1 MRTWEIHPAVVHFP
15 IAFLLGGVVLDLF
28 GLHSEAAVAAA
39 TYLLLAGLA
48 TGAVAAVTGV
58 VSYYTVPGNHTEQ
71 AHQRVYWHIGAM
83 VTAVVMFAVVCFVR
97 RQHPSVVSPAIR
109 GLGLAAAAIL
119 IFGGYVGGKLVYQ
132 GGSGHRADDPQTR
145 STIQIC
151 RDQRSPGQPDGPGH
165 ASTCRRGGQ
174 ALRNATAGLPF
185 ASSRNPARH
194 PGNPV
199 HRRHHHSTWSS
210 LTEARGLLKGQ

>member
-1 MRTWEIHPAVVHFP
+1 LIGINDDEESRLMRTWEIHPAVVHFP

-28 GLHSEAAVAAA
+28 GLHSEAAIAAA
-39 TYLLLAGLA
+39 TYWLLAGLA

-97 RQHPSVVSPAIR
+97 WQHPSVVSPAIR

-132 GGSGHRADDPQTR
+132 GGLGIEPTILKPDLR
-145 STIQIC
+145 S
-151 RDQRSPGQPDGPGH
+151 RSAATNVPPASPTGPVMPIHVG
-165 ASTCRRGGQ
+165 
-174 ALRNATAGLPF
+174 
-185 ASSRNPARH
+185 
-194 PGNPV
+194 
-199 HRRHHHSTWSS
+199 
-210 LTEARGLLKGQ
+210 EAAKR

>member
-1 MRTWEIHPAVVHFP
+1 LIDINDDEESRPMRTWEIHPAVVHFP

-71 AHQRVYWHIGAM
+71 AHQRIYWHIWAM
-83 VTAVVMFAVVCFVR
+83 VTAVVLFAVVCFVR
-97 RQHPSVVSPAIR
+97 WQNPSVVSPLIR

-119 IFGGYVGGKLVYQ
+119 TFGGYVGGKLVY
-132 GGSGHRADDPQTR
+132 
-145 STIQIC
+145 
-151 RDQRSPGQPDGPGH
+151 
-165 ASTCRRGGQ
+165 RGGLGIEPTILKPD
-174 ALRNATAGLPF
+174 LRSKSAASNLPPAGPMG
-185 ASSRNPARH
+185 PVM
-194 PGNPV
+194 PV
-199 HRRHHHSTWSS
+199 HVV
-210 LTEARGLLKGQ
+210 EASER